1 MSYQN
6 ESFSSKW
13 EQPFLLPSSL
23 VLWRKERARKAALIL
38 MKNSHFDRTLRY
50 LRNKRKWNWQSI
62 EEIAQS
68 QSPNGKPHH
77 CRLYAVKRKA
87 CRNSLVLQGLNFTL
101 FFIELIFI
109 RQFPYTAKKSGISTK
124 RKAFSYAMH
133 GRATVAL
140 KMWPFKE
147 RGRANVELQVIRSH
161 TLRWCGW

>member
-1 MSYQN
+1 MN
-6 ESFSSKW
+6 RIVSKVYTKLW
-13 EQPFLLPSSL
+13 LSKIICKQC
-23 VLWRKERARKAALIL
+23 VLFMYLD
-38 MKNSHFDRTLRY
+38 SRY

-68 QSPNGKPHH
+68 QSLLNGKPHH